1 MARQRK
7 RKAFIALLSTSLLL
21 ALTACGVGRGSA
33 IEIEPGDSVRVGV
46 IPTASFAPLYIAMEN
61 GYFDDYGIE
70 VEPQIV
76 QNAAAVAP
84 SVLNGQLQFG
94 TAAASPFLSAV
105 DKGIPLKAVAN
116 SSSNSTDGTD
126 ETALMVSSTS
136 DITSPKD
143 LEGRTVAVNGLSAL
157 PHVAALEAI
166 ALDGGD
172 PTKVTFVAMPFP
184 DMVGALRQGRID
196 GAALAE
202 PFYSQSLEAGDRE
215 ITTLYATAFNPGSTT
230 TLFFT
235 ADPFIETNPELV
247 KNFQAAIDRA
257 SRDAAQDPELVRQ
270 VLVEYGNMEPDV
282 AEHTGLPNYS
292 DKLTPEGL
300 GQIGEVMSK
309 FGLLDQEI
317 HGTELVLP

>member
-7 RKAFIALLSTSLLL
+7 RKALIALLTTSLLL

-33 IEIEPGDSVRVGV
+33 IEIEPGDSIRVGV
-46 IPTASFAPLYIAMEN
+46 IPTASFAPLYIAMKK
-61 GYFDDYGIE
+61 GYFEEYDIE
-70 VEPQIV
+70 VEPQVV

-136 DITSPKD
+136 DINSPKE
-143 LEGRTVAVNGLSAL
+143 LEGKTVAVNGLSAL

-172 PTKVTFVAMPFP
+172 PSKVTFVAMPFP

-215 ITTLYATAFNPGSTT
+215 ITTLYATAFDPGSTT

-247 KNFQAAIDRA
+247 KNFQAAINRA
-257 SRDAAQDPELVRQ
+257 SLDAAQDPELVRE
-270 VLVEYGNMEPDV
+270 VLVEYGNMDPEV
-282 AEHTGLPNYS
+282 AESTGLPNYS
-292 DKLTPEGL
+292 AELTPDGL
-300 GQIGEVMSK
+300 SQIGEVMSR
-309 FGLLDQEI
+309 FDLLDEQI